1 METLITPFHIRL
13 DRRRLLK
20 SLLAVT
26 GGVITSQI
34 YAEALSLTPRAT
46 EGPYYPDH
54 LPLDQ
59 DNDLLQIKDG
69 GVAEGVVA
77 NFGGRL
83 LGVDG
88 KPIQGALIEV
98 WQADNNGCYIHSKG
112 TQRDKERDPKFQG
125 YGKIETNEKGE
136 YRFRTIKPG
145 LYTGRTIHW
154 HIRVKQD
161 GKSMLTTQLFIA
173 GVPQNDRDGILR
185 GMGTDEQRLSVI
197 REFKPVSAE
206 SKEFVGTWDI
216 VIGKTPEEREQRRGG
231 PPGGRRPNGPGGPGD
246 PPPNGGPPGAGGPPP
261 GPQAELS
268 DREIRDALFGPSPF

>member
-1 METLITPFHIRL
+1 MQPLIAPFHIRL

-20 SLLAVT
+20 SLLAAT
-26 GGVITSQI
+26 GGIITGEL
-34 YAEALSLTPRAT
+34 YAEALTLTPRAT

-59 DNDLLQIKDG
+59 DNDLLKIQDG
-69 GVAEGVVA
+69 GTAEGVVA

-83 LGVDG
+83 LSADG
-88 KPIQGALIEV
+88 KPIQGAEIEI

-112 TQRDKERDPKFQG
+112 TQRGKERDAKFQG
-125 YGKIETNEKGE
+125 FGKMETNAKGE

-154 HIRVKQD
+154 HVRVKQD

-185 GMGTDEQRLSVI
+185 AMGTEEQRLSVI
-197 REFKPVSAE
+197 RDFKPASADSQE
-206 SKEFVGTWDI
+206 LVGTWDI

-231 PPGGRRPNGPGGPGD
+231 PPGGRRPNGPGGP
-246 PPPNGGPPGAGGPPP
+246 PPNGGPPGAGGPPS

-268 DREIRDALFGPSPF
+268 DREIRDALLGPSPF

>member
-1 METLITPFHIRL
+1 MQPLITPFHIRI

-26 GGVITSQI
+26 GGIITADI
-34 YAEALSLTPRAT
+34 YAEALTLTPRAT

-59 DNDLLQIKDG
+59 DNDLLKIKDG
-69 GVAEGVVA
+69 GTAEGVVA

-88 KPIQGALIEV
+88 KPIQGAVIEV

-112 TQRDKERDPKFQG
+112 TQRGKERDAKFQG
-125 YGKIETNEKGE
+125 FGKMETNAKGE

-154 HIRVKQD
+154 HVRVKQD

-173 GVPQNDRDGILR
+173 GVTQNDRDGILR
-185 GMGTDEQRLSVI
+185 SMGTEEQRLSVI
-197 REFKPVSAE
+197 REFKPVGADSQE
-206 SKEFVGTWDI
+206 LVGTWDI

-231 PPGGRRPNGPGGPGD
+231 PPGRGKGGP
-246 PPPNGGPPGAGGPPP
+246 GGPPP
-261 GPQAELS
+261 GPQAGLS